1 MEASFSIEDAI
12 EARNNAR
19 IKKKTFVLTNGCFDL
34 FHAGHAYGL
43 SKASEYGDLLWV
55 AINSDKSVKEL
66 KGEHRPINS
75 QNDRVY
81 LLNSLKV
88 VDGAF
93 LFDKQ
98 NLADEILLLEPD
110 TYVKSTDY
118 NYDSMNKE
126 ERNALEQVGSKIFF
140 VPLLEKH
147 STSLI
152 INKIKGMNI

>member
-1 MEASFSIEDAI
+1 MEFSFSIEDAI
-12 EARNNAR
+12 KARNSAR
-19 IKKKTFVLTNGCFDL
+19 MKKKTFVLTNGCFDL

-43 SKASEYGDLLWV
+43 NKASEYGDLLWV
-55 AINSDKSVKEL
+55 GINSDKSVKEL

-75 QNDRVY
+75 QNNRGY

-88 VDGAF
+88 VDGVF

-98 NLADEILLLEPD
+98 NLADEILLLKPD
-110 TYVKSTDY
+110 IYVKSTDY

-126 ERNALEQVGSKIFF
+126 ERNALEKVGSKIFF

-152 INKIKGMNI
+152 INKIKGTNI

>member
-1 MEASFSIEDAI
+1 MEFSFSIEDAI
-12 EARNNAR
+12 KARNSAR
-19 IKKKTFVLTNGCFDL
+19 MKKKTFVLTNGCFDL

-43 SKASEYGDLLWV
+43 NKASEYGDLLWV
-55 AINSDKSVKEL
+55 GINSDKSVKEL

-75 QNDRVY
+75 QNNRGY

-88 VDGAF
+88 VDGVF

-98 NLADEILLLEPD
+98 NLADEILLLKPD
-110 TYVKSTDY
+110 IYVKSTDY

-126 ERNALEQVGSKIFF
+126 ERNALEKVGSKIFF

>member
-1 MEASFSIEDAI
+1 MEFSFSIEDAI
-12 EARNNAR
+12 KARNSAR
-19 IKKKTFVLTNGCFDL
+19 MKKKTFVLTNGCFDL

-43 SKASEYGDLLWV
+43 NKASEYGDLLWV
-55 AINSDKSVKEL
+55 GINSDKSVKEL

-75 QNDRVY
+75 QNNRGY

-88 VDGAF
+88 VDGVF

-98 NLADEILLLEPD
+98 NLADEILLLKPD

-126 ERNALEQVGSKIFF
+126 ERNALEKVGSKIFF

-152 INKIKGMNI
+152 INKIKDMNI

>member
-1 MEASFSIEDAI
+1 MESSFSIEDAI
-12 EARNNAR
+12 KARNSAR
-19 IKKKTFVLTNGCFDL
+19 MKKKTFVLTNGCFDL

-43 SKASEYGDLLWV
+43 NKASEYGDLLWV
-55 AINSDKSVKEL
+55 GINSDKSVKEL

-75 QNDRVY
+75 QNNRGY

-88 VDGAF
+88 VDGVF

-126 ERNALEQVGSKIFF
+126 ERNALEKVGSKIFF

-152 INKIKGMNI
+152 INKIKDLNF

>member
-1 MEASFSIEDAI
+1 MESSFSIEDAI
-12 EARNNAR
+12 KARNSAR
-19 IKKKTFVLTNGCFDL
+19 IKKKNFVLTNGCFDL

-43 SKASEYGDLLWV
+43 NKASEYGDLLWV
-55 AINSDKSVKEL
+55 GINSDKSVKEL

-75 QNDRVY
+75 QNNRGY

-88 VDGAF
+88 VDGVF

-98 NLADEILLLEPD
+98 NLADEILLLVPD

-126 ERNALEQVGSKIFF
+126 ERNALEKVGSKIFF

-152 INKIKGMNI
+152 INKIKDMNF